1 MGNMNLLYEC
11 LDARHDFAAIW
22 QMIPFQQR
30 GPINQINLNELD
42 EEDALREELERN
54 TKHIH
59 VDVSDE
65 MAASETS
72 DRMSW
77 VIKEM
82 DDTRKLIRK
91 LNLHL
96 CQEMLSFRTFILSY
110 LFPSYLIKDTRG
122 YHNQPT

>member
-1 MGNMNLLYEC
+1 
-11 LDARHDFAAIW
+11 
-22 QMIPFQQR
+22 MIPFQQR

-72 DRMSW
+72 DRMS
-77 VIKEM
+77 
-82 DDTRKLIRK
+82 
-91 LNLHL
+91 
-96 CQEMLSFRTFILSY
+96 
-110 LFPSYLIKDTRG
+110 
-122 YHNQPT
+122 